1 MKKQRKANR
10 LKRKHLKAAFNALY
24 EENLQLRRGWR
35 PVYREKEIRKFA
47 NCKEFTIVGAEID
60 QMLESTKDIMAAEI
74 GKTLKDNG
82 AIQFEVIEDPVNC
95 GIIVD
100 ANVKVVMP

>member
-10 LKRKHLKAAFNALY
+10 LKRKHLKAEFNALY

-47 NCKEFTIVGAEID
+47 NHKEFTMGGAEIY
-60 QMLESTKDIMAAEI
+60 QIGEITKDKMAAEI
-74 GKTLKDNG
+74 GRVLKDNG

-100 ANVKVVMP
+100 AEVKVVMP

>member
-1 MKKQRKANR
+1 MKKQRKTKR

-24 EENLQLRRGWR
+24 EENLLLRKGWQSA
-35 PVYREKEIRKFA
+35 YCEKEVRKFA
-47 NCKEFTIVGAEID
+47 NRKEFTMGGAEIY
-60 QMLESTKDIMAAEI
+60 QTGEITKDKMAAEI
-74 GKTLKDNG
+74 GRALKDNG

-100 ANVKVVMP
+100 AKVKVVMP